1 MGLLLYKVT
10 GNMLARKSK
19 EIFILCLIFLFL
31 PVIRMPV
38 TAKHRTGVSS
48 EHSFIAVRSSN
59 VPQLHVAI
67 FKGCGKC
74 EIILH
79 AELDVP
85 YTL

>member
-1 MGLLLYKVT
+1 
-10 GNMLARKSK
+10 
-19 EIFILCLIFLFL
+19 
-31 PVIRMPV
+31 MPV

-48 EHSFIAVRSSN
+48 EHSLIAVRSSN

-67 FKGCGKC
+67 FKGCGEC

>member
-10 GNMLARKSK
+10 KKHVSK
-19 EIFILCLIFLFL
+19 ERLKILISYLIFIFL

-48 EHSFIAVRSSN
+48 EHSLIAVRSSN

-67 FKGCGKC
+67 FKGCGEC